1 MFIPSAVGP
10 EANFGKKMVEE
21 KSLIS
26 REITQVLAVRIRSI
40 SFSFGLFKGSGSG
53 CFLYQAY
60 AVEVNGMVKFI
71 FMGDNNH
78 SI

>member
-1 MFIPSAVGP
+1 MLIPSAVGP
-10 EANFGKKMVEE
+10 EANFGKKVVEE

-26 REITQVLAVRIRSI
+26 PEITQALAVRIRSI

-53 CFLYQAY
+53 CFLRQAY
-60 AVEVNGMVKFI
+60 AVEVNGMVKLI